1 MTTPTTKVFQSAV
14 EIARRLAQITD
25 KEIENQ
31 TIQRYKGIITC
42 PGCGIGIQS
51 NHKNKIRCPI
61 CGEEIVVEWRQRK
74 LQRKGFRTI

>member
-14 EIARRLAQITD
+14 EIARRLAQTTD

-31 TIQRYKGIITC
+31 TIQRYKGIIIC

-51 NHKNKIRCPI
+51 KHKNKIRCPI